1 MGTHRINCSKKYYFI
16 LSKKKKKNNKSKKQ
30 PDEFSSSS
38 DEEFSESSEQ
48 QFSSDEMDEQSNS
61 QTTNDRELSSAG
73 VSEPTTISTSSTT
86 GLLDVAQM
94 LKDANNVTSQRAT
107 ELVQV
112 DAGHLLVTNTQAYN
126 PKSLSNKK
134 INHTVQQRGQAAL
147 QILFN
152 EIFRLPVERAPN
164 GAVVDLPKPTTKFP
178 REKPLP
184 EPKPETRWEK
194 FAKIKGIKNKK
205 QSKWDWDEAKQEW
218 RPRWGYQKANNDMDD
233 WVVEDNKGMSM
244 IDPNYDP
251 FVEKKERKKKQQR
264 QEEANIARAEATTAK
279 NKQIKRKL
287 GATISLD
294 AKRPTDF
301 ERKARLNDIIETT
314 NTAQMSTAS
323 MGIFDKKLSKLGE
336 KKIAGKRKR
345 FDPLIAV
352 NKGDEKAR
360 SLKIM
365 QRVLTGGANKGDA
378 SVDMNRAVTTQ
389 RRKDHKTGQRT
400 GEDVK
405 KTVRDTQRRS
415 KQGSLPQS

>member
-1 MGTHRINCSKKYYFI
+1 MS
-16 LSKKKKKNNKSKKQ
+16 SKKKSKINKSKKQ

-94 LKDANNVTSQRAT
+94 LKDTNNVTSQRAT

-178 REKPLP
+178 REK
-184 EPKPETRWEK
+184 
-194 FAKIKGIKNKK
+194 
-205 QSKWDWDEAKQEW
+205 
-218 RPRWGYQKANNDMDD
+218 
-233 WVVEDNKGMSM
+233 
-244 IDPNYDP
+244 
-251 FVEKKERKKKQQR
+251 
-264 QEEANIARAEATTAK
+264 
-279 NKQIKRKL
+279 
-287 GATISLD
+287 
-294 AKRPTDF
+294 
-301 ERKARLNDIIETT
+301 
-314 NTAQMSTAS
+314 
-323 MGIFDKKLSKLGE
+323 
-336 KKIAGKRKR
+336 
-345 FDPLIAV
+345 
-352 NKGDEKAR
+352 
-360 SLKIM
+360 
-365 QRVLTGGANKGDA
+365 
-378 SVDMNRAVTTQ
+378 
-389 RRKDHKTGQRT
+389 
-400 GEDVK
+400 
-405 KTVRDTQRRS
+405 
-415 KQGSLPQS
+415 